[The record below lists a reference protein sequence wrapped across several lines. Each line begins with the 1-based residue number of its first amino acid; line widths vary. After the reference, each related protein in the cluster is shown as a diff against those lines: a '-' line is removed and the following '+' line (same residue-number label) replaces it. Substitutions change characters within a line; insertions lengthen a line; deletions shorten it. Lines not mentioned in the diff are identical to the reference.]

1 MKKMFSPRLANVCTL
16 LAFLTC
22 FCACALAQSDVGTI
36 TGFVKDPSGAVVPS
50 AKVIVKSEATGEEH
64 TVTTDG
70 SGHYTVPSLLPG
82 LYTLR
87 ASAPGFKEYIS
98 RLNRLEANS
107 TIELDGNLTV
117 GQTTET
123 VEVSATAA
131 VLQTESSAVQAE
143 VNGKQIQDQELNGRS
158 PLYSA
163 QLLPGV
169 RSGGTLG
176 DFNGTGLG
184 GNPFAVNGTRSQDTL
199 VTVDG
204 APAMRTRANGA
215 VIGVGDVDA
224 TAEIQVLT
232 ADYAAEYGQAA
243 GGQIRMVTKSGTHD
257 FHGSAYEY
265 FRNSDLNA
273 NTWGRNLSTTTNFAS
288 PFRFNNFGY
297 TVGGPAAIP
306 GKWDKLRDKLFF
318 FVAQDWIR
326 YRNTQTQT
334 QAVPTNLMRTGNF
347 SELLPAGNPWISSGR
362 QLYYPSANCKL
373 NTSTYAPV
381 AGSACTPITNNV
393 IPASMMS
400 PNGLAILNA
409 YPTATPGYVI
419 GASNWIAQAS
429 QPENQRKDIWN
440 MDIIP
445 NNNNHIEL
453 RRSGLAYNEFDPFD
467 QGTNFTQKYFNRP
480 NQTNTAAWTYTINPT
495 MVNELRAT
503 YSLDDV
509 YIPVKTSDI
518 GFNRQ
523 DLALPITY
531 PYLFAGKD
539 LPNKIPNITVND
551 SFYNLAAGPY
561 PSHSSGPIFTASD
574 SLTKV
579 WGNHTIKFGMF
590 YEYAGENDGDQ
601 INVSTVPGGA
611 SNQNGNFIFSDAGVN
626 GGISTSGAGIAN
638 LLFGNADSYTEIGPR
653 ALTIW
658 RRPLYEEF
666 AQDSWKVNSK
676 LHVDYGV
683 RMTTVI
689 GFHPL
694 WGNADYFDGA
704 LYNPAQAVSL
714 NSAGNV
720 ILGSG
725 NPYNGMVIPGLS
737 SFPSSALGRVG
748 AASQNICDG
757 ASCSSLFAPNLRQGY
772 IKPTNDLQPRLGFAY
787 QLTDKVV
794 LRAGGGEFTTAMPLL
809 DNIFP
814 GGNSPFQ
821 PFVTINNV
829 KVDNPGASLS
839 STTAASITA
848 TTLNPNLKQPAAWNW
863 NVTVEAQMPLK
874 SVLSVAY
881 VGHRGYH
888 AWQVY
893 DINQAPVGAL
903 QAAPTGTN
911 INLLRPYKGYAAI
924 QEEES
929 TVNSQYNG
937 LQLSWNRR
945 YANGFMFGLSYTYSK
960 SMDNGSNYRDIVP
973 DTYNT
978 SNLWGP
984 SEYDTRHILIIN
996 YQYHLPFF
1004 KNETTLAGKLLG
1016 GWDIVG
1022 QTQFQTGTPC
1032 GVGSSQ
1038 DFAGVSTTDLGS
1050 FGCGS
1055 EGQFWVENGNPNIV
1069 GGFAGSTSAS
1079 NATQPTWFAV
1089 RNPNGTS
1096 IFTAPAAGTF
1106 NLQPGVRDSIY
1117 QPGLQDWNVSMFK
1130 RFVVRESD
1138 YFEFRAEAYDFI
1150 NHPNW
1155 SGPNLNP
1162 TSGQFGE
1169 ITGKTGLQRTLQLGL
1184 RFNF

>member
-1 MKKMFSPRLANVCTL
+1 MRKIFSTKLAHVCTML
-16 LAFLTC
+16 VFLVCICASAF
-22 FCACALAQSDVGTI
+22 AQSDVGTI
-36 TGFVKDPSGAVVPS
+36 TGFVKDPSGAVIPS

-64 TVTTDG
+64 AVTTDA

-82 LYTLR
+82 LYTLE
-87 ASAPGFKEYIS
+87 ASAPGFKAFVS
-98 RLNRLEANS
+98 KQNRLEANS

-117 GQTTET
+117 GQTSET
-123 VEVSATAA
+123 VEVSATAE
-131 VLQTESSAVQAE
+131 VLQTESGAVQAE
-143 VNGKQIQDQELNGRS
+143 VTGQVIGDQELNGRS
-158 PLYSA
+158 PIYSA

-169 RSGGTLG
+169 RSSGSLG
-176 DFNGTGLG
+176 DFNGVGLS
-184 GNPFAVNGTRSQDTL
+184 GNPFAINGTRSQDTL

-232 ADYAAEYGQAA
+232 ADYAAEYGRAA
-243 GGQIRMVTKSGTHD
+243 GGQIRMVTKQGTTN

-265 FRNSDLNA
+265 FRNSDLNS
-273 NTWGRNLSTTTNFAS
+273 NTWSRNLATFTDFAS
-288 PFRFNNFGY
+288 PFRYNNFGY
-297 TVGGPAAIP
+297 SIGGPAAIP
-306 GKWDKLRDKLFF
+306 GKWEPLRQKLFF

-326 YRNTQTQT
+326 ERNTQTQT
-334 QAVPTNLMRTGNF
+334 GAVPTNLMRAGNF
-347 SELLPAGNPWISSGR
+347 SELLGSNPW
-362 QLYYPSANCKL
+362 Y
-373 NTSTYAPV
+373 NTQQIVKDPTTHLALP
-381 AGSACTPITNNV
+381 NNI
-393 IPASMMS
+393 IPASEIS

-409 YPTATPGYVI
+409 YPAPTPGFAL
-419 GASNWIAQAS
+419 GTSNWEAQAA
-429 QPENQRKDIWN
+429 QPINQRKDIWN
-440 MDIIP
+440 VDIIP

-467 QGTNFTQKYFNRP
+467 QNLGITAKYFNRP

-509 YIPVKTSDI
+509 YIPVDTSEI
-518 GFNRQ
+518 GFNREN
-523 DLALPITY
+523 LPLPITY
-531 PYLFAGKD
+531 PYLFGGKD
-539 LPNKIPNITVND
+539 LPNKIPSVNLNNN
-551 SFYNLAAGPY
+551 FTNLAGGPY
-561 PSHSSGPIFTASD
+561 PSHSSGPIFTVSD

-579 WGNHTIKFGMF
+579 WGNHTVKAGIY

-611 SNQNGNFIFSDAGVN
+611 NNQNGNFTFGTDYSGV
-626 GGISTSGAGIAN
+626 SIAN
-638 LLFGNADSYTEIGPR
+638 LVLGLADSYTEIGPR

-658 RRPLYEEF
+658 RRPMYEEF
-666 AQDSWKVNSK
+666 AQDSWKVSPK
-676 LHVDYGV
+676 LHIDYGV

-704 LYNPAQAVSL
+704 LYNPANAVKLTSG
-714 NSAGNV
+714 GNV

-725 NPYNGMVIPGLS
+725 NPYNGIVIPGLS
-737 SFPSSALGRVG
+737 SFPSAALGRVG

-757 ASCSSLFAPNLRQGY
+757 ASCSSLFDPNLSQSY
-772 IKPTNDLQPRLGFAY
+772 INPTNDLQPRFGLAY
-787 QLTDKVV
+787 QIDDKTV

-809 DNIFP
+809 DNVFP

-821 PFVTINNV
+821 PFVTVNNV
-829 KVDNPGASLS
+829 SVDNPGAALTSG
-839 STTAASITA
+839 TAASITA
-848 TTLNPNLKQPAAWNW
+848 TTLNPHLKQPAAWNW
-863 NVTVEAQMPLK
+863 NITFQRQLPFS
-874 SVLSVAY
+874 SVMSAAY

-903 QAAPTGTN
+903 DNSPGTN

-929 TVNSQYNG
+929 TVNSMYNG
-937 LQLSWNRR
+937 LQLTWNRPFS
-945 YANGFMFGLSYTYSK
+945 NGFMFGFSYTYSK

-984 SEYDTRHILIIN
+984 SEYDTRHIVVIN
-996 YQYHLPFF
+996 YQYLLPFF
-1004 KNETTLAGKLLG
+1004 SHPTNLTGKILG
-1016 GWDIVG
+1016 GWTIVG
-1022 QTQFQTGTPC
+1022 QTQFQTGSPC
-1032 GVGSSQ
+1032 GVGTNT
-1038 DFAGVSTTDLGS
+1038 DYAGVSSNDLGS

-1055 EGQFWVENGNPNIV
+1055 EGQFWVENGSPNIV
-1069 GGFAGSTSAS
+1069 GGFAGPQGSAKLNS
-1079 NATQPTWFAV
+1079 PLWFSIA
-1089 RNPNGTS
+1089 NPNGS
-1096 IFTAPAAGTF
+1096 AIFTTPATGTF

-1117 QPGLQDWNVSMFK
+1117 APGLQDWNISMFK
-1130 RFVVRESD
+1130 RFTVKEGQAL
-1138 YFEFRAEAYDFI
+1138 EFRAEAYDFI

-1155 SGPNLNP
+1155 SGPNYNP
-1162 TSGQFGE
+1162 TSSQFGM
-1169 ITGKTGLQRTLQLGL
+1169 ITSKTGLIRTLQLGL
-1184 RFNF
+1184 RYNF